1 MDLAQFSNPIILLTF
16 LIDALFG
23 GLAIVLVKKI
33 FAKQNTRLCA
43 PFYICAFAI
52 GVLLFFYLTST
63 TTIANVW
70 LNSNVH
76 TPLLY
81 KIAGVWGNHEG
92 SMLLFFTFLTAWAT
106 LLRNNE
112 AIRLAAFVLL
122 AVGGYV
128 YFSANPFAIL
138 AIKAAA
144 GQDLNPALQNPY
156 LAIHPPILYAGQ
168 TLCFVLWV
176 WACVAP
182 NHPRIPFYTRVCFGL
197 ITLGL
202 ILGARWAYG
211 ELGWGGFWFWDPVET
226 VSLFPWLAI
235 AAAVHA
241 TNGRICLLVAFPMVM
256 LGLTLVRSGVLVSVH
271 SFGFDAYNGIWLGAC
286 TLAVSGISVMMS
298 FIESSAELRHPEPC
312 KGVGIQCMKSDYFVF
327 ASVAWQSTLI
337 YRIRNCLTGPLRLL
351 KKAQGDGLGLSLRD
365 SSPAVFPRLDRGI
378 QFYKFRSLIPIGFL
392 CILATLCALILVPVM
407 AKICLAQDISIDE
420 SFFHNYINSCLL
432 GLLVFASFA
441 PNMKAH
447 WWSLLCAALCTILW
461 CLIVQPHFNM
471 LDTCAALVGF
481 WVGLST
487 LNHVKQIFSKGF
499 VAAHLGIGLCIL
511 GASHAEIFTIKQEFN
526 ITDLPPK
533 FASHALQYIS
543 KTMVETPQVTKETL
557 TFSVDGKQLCPQRQ
571 HFHISRVTKH
581 QPAWVRVNLD
591 HIHATAFVDGS
602 TWKIE
607 LMHKP
612 LISIFWLGLL
622 FVLMGILVSARK
634 KS

>member
-1 MDLAQFSNPIILLTF
+1 MCDFVRRSIGIYWIRQIFYDPIILLTF
-16 LIDALFG
+16 FIDALFG
-23 GLAIVLVKKI
+23 VLAIILVKKI
-33 FAKQNTRLCA
+33 FAKQNTHLRA

-92 SMLLFFTFLTAWAT
+92 SMLLFFTFLTTWAT
-106 LLRNNE
+106 LLRTNE

-122 AVGGYV
+122 ALGGYV
-128 YFSANPFAIL
+128 YLCANPFAIL

-235 AAAVHA
+235 AAAAHA
-241 TNGRICLLVAFPMVM
+241 NKPRTCLLIAFPMVM

-271 SFGFDAYNGIWLGAC
+271 SFCFDPYNGIWLGAC
-286 TLAVSGISVMMS
+286 TLAVSGVSILMS
-298 FIESSAELRHPEPC
+298 FIESSAELRYPEPSLE
-312 KGVGIQCMKSDYFVF
+312 GVGIQS
-327 ASVAWQSTLI
+327 
-337 YRIRNCLTGPLRLL
+337 
-351 KKAQGDGLGLSLRD
+351 
-365 SSPAVFPRLDRGI
+365 
-378 QFYKFRSLIPIGFL
+378 YKICSLIPIGFL
-392 CILATLCALILVPVM
+392 CVLATLCALILVPVM
-407 AKICLAQDISIDE
+407 AKIFLAQDIAIDE
-420 SFFHNYINSCLL
+420 TFFHHYINPGLL
-432 GLLVFASFA
+432 GLLVFASLA
-441 PNMKAH
+441 PYMKAH
-447 WWSLLCAALCTILW
+447 WWSLLCAALCTIIW
-461 CLIVQPHFNM
+461 CLTVQPYFHVFAA
-471 LDTCAALVGF
+471 CAALVGF

-487 LNHVKQIFSKGF
+487 LNHAKHIFTKGF
-499 VAAHLGIGLCIL
+499 VAAHLGVGLCIL
-511 GASHAEIFTIKQEFN
+511 GASHAEIFTEKQEFS
-526 ITDLPPK
+526 IADLPPK
-533 FASHALQYIS
+533 FASNSIQYIS
-543 KTMVETPQVTKETL
+543 KTVEETPQVTKETL
-557 TFSVDGKQLCPQRQ
+557 TFSVIGKPLTPERQ

-581 QPAWVRVNLD
+581 QPAWVRVNLN
-591 HIHATAFVDGS
+591 HIHATIFMDGS
-602 TWKIE
+602 TWKVE

-622 FVLMGILVSARK
+622 FVLMGILASVRK
-634 KS
+634 RFAE

>member
-23 GLAIVLVKKI
+23 LLAIVLFKKI
-33 FAKQNTRLCA
+33 FAKQNTHLRA

-112 AIRLAAFVLL
+112 AVRLAAFVLL

-128 YFSANPFAIL
+128 YLCANPFAIL

-197 ITLGL
+197 ITSGL

-241 TNGRICLLVAFPMVM
+241 TNGRTCLLIAFPMVM

-286 TLAVSGISVMMS
+286 TLAVSAISVMML
-298 FIESSAELRHPEPC
+298 FIESSAELRHLEPC
-312 KGVGIQCMKSDYFVF
+312 KGVRIQS
-327 ASVAWQSTLI
+327 
-337 YRIRNCLTGPLRLL
+337 
-351 KKAQGDGLGLSLRD
+351 
-365 SSPAVFPRLDRGI
+365 
-378 QFYKFRSLIPIGFL
+378 YKFRSLIPIGFL
-392 CILATLCALILVPVM
+392 CVLATLCALILVPVM
-407 AKICLAQDISIDE
+407 AKICLSQDIAIDE
-420 SFFHNYINSCLL
+420 TFFHHYINPCLL

-441 PNMKAH
+441 PYMKAH

-461 CLIVQPHFNM
+461 CLTVQPHFNM
-471 LDTCAALVGF
+471 LATCAALVGF

-499 VAAHLGIGLCIL
+499 VAAHLGVGLCIL
-511 GASHAEIFTIKQEFN
+511 GASHAEIFTSKQEFN
-526 ITDLPPK
+526 ISNLPPK
-533 FASHALQYIS
+533 FASHVLQYIS
-543 KTMVETPQVTKETL
+543 KKVVETPQVTKEIL
-557 TFSVDGKQLCPQRQ
+557 TFSVNGNPLAPERQ

-591 HIHATAFVDGS
+591 HVHATVFIDGS

-622 FVLMGILVSARK
+622 FVLMGILVSVRGFQAAALK
-634 KS
+634 PTSTE

>member
-1 MDLAQFSNPIILLTF
+1 MDLAQFSNPIILLTYF
-16 LIDALFG
+16 IDALFG
-23 GLAIVLVKKI
+23 VLAIVLIKKI
-33 FAKQNTRLCA
+33 FAKQNTHLRA
-43 PFYICAFAI
+43 PFYICVFAI
-52 GVLLFFYLTST
+52 GLLLFFYLTST

-128 YFSANPFAIL
+128 YLCANPFAIL

-168 TLCFVLWV
+168 TLCFVLWA

-182 NHPRIPFYTRVCFGL
+182 NHPSIPFYTRVCFGF

-241 TNGRICLLVAFPMVM
+241 NKPRTCLLIAFPMVM

-271 SFGFDAYNGIWLGAC
+271 SFGFDPYNGIWLGAC
-286 TLAVSGISVMMS
+286 TLAVSGVSVMMS
-298 FIESSAELRHPEPC
+298 FTRSRAELCHPEPC
-312 KGVGIQCMKSDYFVF
+312 KGVGIQSY
-327 ASVAWQSTLI
+327 
-337 YRIRNCLTGPLRLL
+337 N
-351 KKAQGDGLGLSLRD
+351 
-365 SSPAVFPRLDRGI
+365 
-378 QFYKFRSLIPIGFL
+378 FRSFLPIVFL
-392 CILATLCALILVPVM
+392 CALATLCALILVPVM
-407 AKICLAQDISIDE
+407 AKIFLAQSIAIDE
-420 SFFHNYINSCLL
+420 TFFHHYINPCLL

-441 PNMKAH
+441 PYMKAH
-447 WWSLLCAALCTILW
+447 WWSLLCAVLCTILW
-461 CLIVQPHFNM
+461 CLTLQSHFNM
-471 LDTCAALVGF
+471 LATFAALVGF

-487 LNHVKQIFSKGF
+487 LNHAKHIFTKGF
-499 VAAHLGIGLCIL
+499 VAAHLGVGLCIL
-511 GASHAEIFTIKQEFN
+511 GASHAEIFTIKQEYS
-526 ITDLPPK
+526 IADLPPK
-533 FASHALQYIS
+533 FVSHSLKYIT
-543 KTMVETPQVTKETL
+543 KTVVETPQVTKEAL
-557 TFSVDGKQLCPQRQ
+557 TFLVDGKPLNPQRQ

-581 QPAWVRVNLD
+581 QPAWVRVNLN
-591 HIHATAFVDGS
+591 HIHATVFMDGT
-602 TWKIE
+602 TWKVE

-612 LISIFWLGLL
+612 LISIFWIGLL
-622 FVLMGILVSARK
+622 FLLMGILVSLRNHVNSRYATMARFQVSASSK
-634 KS
+634 VLSKVQYSPF